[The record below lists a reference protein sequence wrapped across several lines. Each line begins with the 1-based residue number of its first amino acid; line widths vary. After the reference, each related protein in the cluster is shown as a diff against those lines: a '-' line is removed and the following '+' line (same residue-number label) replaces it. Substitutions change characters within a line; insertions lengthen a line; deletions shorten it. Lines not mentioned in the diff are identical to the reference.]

1 MAEHGCDV
9 GSAERRRQSPGPD
22 RHQLQSNQ
30 GSTNGTNISFAA
42 ETGYNFRTAVG
53 ILPTAAGMALK
64 APSATPTCFM
74 HGPVVGI
81 ILQQVHIG
89 AFAETNISGAPTNLA
104 FGSQLRDS
112 AVTELGYQASVNLS
126 VWEPYAKAVWN
137 HEFAGTNRRVTAS
150 LLSITAPSYSIPAV
164 LLGQDWGTA
173 TIGTRVRFASAASAF
188 VAFNSEIGQGNVTT
202 YGGQIGVNVAFQPSS
217 VVASR

>member
-1 MAEHGCDV
+1 
-9 GSAERRRQSPGPD
+9 
-22 RHQLQSNQ
+22 
-30 GSTNGTNISFAA
+30 
-42 ETGYNFRTAVG
+42 
-53 ILPTAAGMALK
+53 MALK

-104 FGSQLRDS
+104 FASQLRDS
-112 AVTELGYQASVNLS
+112 AVTELGYQASVDLG

-137 HEFAGTNRRVTAS
+137 HELAGTNRRVTAS
-150 LLSITAPSYSIPAV
+150 LLSITAPSYSMPAV

-173 TIGTRVRFASAASAF
+173 TIGTRVRFASAASTF

-202 YGGQIGVNVAFQPSS
+202 YGGQIGLNVAFQPSS
-217 VVASR
+217 VVVTR